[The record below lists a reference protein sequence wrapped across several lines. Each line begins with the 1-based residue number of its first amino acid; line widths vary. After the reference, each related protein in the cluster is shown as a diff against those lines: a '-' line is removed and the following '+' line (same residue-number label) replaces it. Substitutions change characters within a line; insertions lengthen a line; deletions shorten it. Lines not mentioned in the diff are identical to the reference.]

1 MSPTALF
8 ALAFGVTLALLV
20 AVVVTGKKRIVKP
33 HIVCVVLTLVAL
45 GWTIFEAYKMG
56 EVYDLKSAGI
66 ITPIHLTLAKI
77 TTFAL
82 LAPLV
87 TGVRTLYVPKTRS
100 LHAKL
105 AYVVLALVVVCAVT
119 GVAMILMSNPR

>member
-8 ALAFGVTLALLV
+8 ALAFAVTLALLV
-20 AVVVTGKKRIVKP
+20 AVVVTGKKRLVKP
-33 HIVCVVLTLVAL
+33 HIVCVLLTLASLV
-45 GWTIFEAYKMG
+45 WTIRDAYKMG
-56 EVYDLKSAGI
+56 EVYDLHSAGI

-77 TTFAL
+77 TTVAL

-105 AYVVLALVVVCAVT
+105 AYSVLFLVVVCAAT